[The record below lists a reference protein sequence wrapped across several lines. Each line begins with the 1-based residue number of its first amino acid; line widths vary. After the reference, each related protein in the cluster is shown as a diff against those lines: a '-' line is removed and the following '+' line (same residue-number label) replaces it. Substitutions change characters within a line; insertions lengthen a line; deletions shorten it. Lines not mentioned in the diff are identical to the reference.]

1 MVVGSRRYQHNLACF
16 SPASYHSSPY
26 QPPTYVVLD
35 SSAVLSGASSALQ
48 PMHGRT
54 YELLLRHILNRA
66 ITIARLCLLTAFSRP
81 SWKSPIPIRPMS
93 KSIIICTCGRVPEH
107 FTKPEWRPILR
118 KLPDS
123 LEGNDASKKTREVDA
138 W

>member
-1 MVVGSRRYQHNLACF
+1 
-16 SPASYHSSPY
+16 
-26 QPPTYVVLD
+26 
-35 SSAVLSGASSALQ
+35 
-48 PMHGRT
+48 
-54 YELLLRHILNRA
+54 
-66 ITIARLCLLTAFSRP
+66 
-81 SWKSPIPIRPMS
+81 MS

-123 LEGNDASKKTREVDA
+123 LEGNDASKKTREVDV